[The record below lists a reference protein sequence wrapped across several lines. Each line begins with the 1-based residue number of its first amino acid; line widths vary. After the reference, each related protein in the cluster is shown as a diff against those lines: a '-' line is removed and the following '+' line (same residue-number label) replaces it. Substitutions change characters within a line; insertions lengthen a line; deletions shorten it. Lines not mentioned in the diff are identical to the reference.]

1 MLRTRVI
8 SAAVL
13 LAIVAV
19 PFLLGGW
26 PFLLLIVAA
35 GALGAWEYTS
45 LFRQGGALPLPWLCI
60 LLTVLFIVQ
69 AQWSH
74 LSPFSALLTLAVI
87 GSLIAVL
94 WHKSPQPATDWALTL
109 AGALY
114 LGWLLR
120 RFVLLRADTDGL
132 SWLLLGALSI
142 WAADV
147 TAYFAGRA
155 FGRWRSQ
162 HASGI
167 HGTGV
172 RRELQLGRSVP
183 TGRGGNFT
191 ASEIPEAMAEINEGR
206 VQAAQRLKDE
216 REPSGRRLQSLP
228 PWPISRS
235 AALRRTPRGCHRLRL
250 RDRRDAVRTTRRVGG
265 AGGRPRPEP
274 TGRRVPATSYRST
287 SPTRIR

>member
-74 LSPFSALLTLAVI
+74 LLPFSALLTLAVI

-114 LGWLLR
+114 LGWLLNH
-120 RFVLLRADTDGL
+120 FVLLRAETDGL
-132 SWLLLGALSI
+132 YWLLLGALSI

-155 FGRWRSQ
+155 FGRHPWWPRHSPKKTWEGYL
-162 HASGI
+162 SG
-167 HGTGV
+167 V
-172 RRELQLGRSVP
+172 V
-183 TGRGGNFT
+183 
-191 ASEIPEAMAEINEGR
+191 A
-206 VQAAQRLKDE
+206 
-216 REPSGRRLQSLP
+216 
-228 PWPISRS
+228 
-235 AALRRTPRGCHRLRL
+235 AALVAGLIGAFLLGLSPLEGAALGLLIGLVAPLGDLAESMIKRQVGAKDSSHLIPGHGGLLDRIDSLLITIPLVYYWAALMPRW
-250 RDRRDAVRTTRRVGG
+250 
-265 AGGRPRPEP
+265 
-274 TGRRVPATSYRST
+274 PAT
-287 SPTRIR
+287 